1 MKYHGKQIR
10 VLAQSWNIKTGWE
23 EKAYAAASE
32 KFIATNILYIARE
45 EMFYGH
51 TKALWWYHQNQTTI
65 LTL

>member
-1 MKYHGKQIR
+1 M
-10 VLAQSWNIKTGWE
+10 LAQSWNIKTGWE

-51 TKALWWYHQNQTTI
+51 TKALWWYHQTTI
-65 LTL
+65 LIL